1 MKHSQATSPHPL
13 LIALAGSVATAVV
26 TVVLAEALEKHDIP
40 LASLLIGSLAGLTV
54 GAILWIATVRAN
66 QWQER
71 RDYQERQ
78 RRDDANKLKSLQQDI
93 YFAGLNLRQS
103 LLHDES
109 VLQALN
115 STNDLDSE
123 LLQLSK
129 TLPNLEPDFDTYSV
143 AEEWE
148 SFLDKL
154 YPYARD
160 GDITGARQL
169 GRFTWRLR
177 LSRWGR
183 LSWRSLSGWCRLRL
197 RRLRSTL
204 KRNRQVSTRQRGRRS
219 GSVRCD

>member
-1 MKHSQATSPHPL
+1 MKHSQAPSPHPL

-26 TVVLAEALEKHDIP
+26 TVVLAEAFEETDIP

-54 GAILWIATVRAN
+54 GPILWIATVRAN

-78 RRDDANKLKSLQQDI
+78 RRHDANKLKSLQHDI

-103 LLHDES
+103 LFHDEG

-115 STNDLDSE
+115 STHDLDSK
-123 LLQLSK
+123 LLQLSIS
-129 TLPNLEPDFDTYSV
+129 LPSLDPDIDSYSV

-148 SFLDKL
+148 IFLDKL
-154 YPYARD
+154 YSYARD
-160 GDITGARQL
+160 GDITVARRL
-169 GRFTWRLR
+169 GRLTWRFR

-183 LSWRSLSGWCRLRL
+183 LIWRSVSGWCRFRL

-204 KRNRQVSTRQRGRRS
+204 KRSKQGSTRQRGRRS
-219 GSVRCD
+219 GGARHD